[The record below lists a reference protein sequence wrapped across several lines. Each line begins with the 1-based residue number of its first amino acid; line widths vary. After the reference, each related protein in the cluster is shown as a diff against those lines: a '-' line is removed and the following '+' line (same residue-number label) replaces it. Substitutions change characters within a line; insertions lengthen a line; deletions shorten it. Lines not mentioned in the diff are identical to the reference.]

1 MILELSIQLNI
12 LTEVVDVQCIGSSV
26 SPLIPIRYKMSQ
38 LVSVSSDH
46 FISLNKQESIYKI
59 LPLNMIRAERLLLWT
74 FFINQQ
80 KH

>member
-12 LTEVVDVQCIGSSV
+12 LTEVVDVQCIGSTV

-38 LVSVSSDH
+38 LVSVNSDH